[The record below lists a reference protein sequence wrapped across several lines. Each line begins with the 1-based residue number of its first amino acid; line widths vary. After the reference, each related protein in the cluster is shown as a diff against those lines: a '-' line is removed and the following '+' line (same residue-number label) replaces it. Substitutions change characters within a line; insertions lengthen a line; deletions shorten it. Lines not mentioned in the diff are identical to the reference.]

1 MADTV
6 FHAERRAG
14 AGKGAARAA
23 RRQGNVPGVIYGA
36 KKPPALIAI
45 NPRELELELHRKS
58 FFTNLYD
65 VQLEGAAE
73 KVLVRDVQLHPVSD
87 KPVHIDFMRI
97 DPNTKV
103 TVHVPVVF
111 ENEAAA
117 PGIKR
122 GGVLNIVR
130 HEIELVCL
138 ATQIPHEIKVDL
150 TGLDIGDSVH
160 ISKIKLPEGVRPKIA
175 RDFTVATVAAP
186 TTMAAD
192 VDETAAPVA
201 ATDVEIIT
209 AREGKEGAEG
219 APDPKAKPDARA
231 KPDAKGKP
239 AEAKKEA
246 AKPDA
251 KGKPDGAKK
260 EAAKPEGKGKSEGK
274 K

>member
-36 KKPPALIAI
+36 KKPPALIAL
-45 NPRELELELHRKS
+45 NPRELELELRRKS

-87 KPVHIDFMRI
+87 KPIHVDFMRV

-122 GGVLNIVR
+122 GGVLNSVR

-138 ATQIPHEIKVDL
+138 ATQIPHEIRVDL

-160 ISKIKLPEGVRPKIA
+160 ISKIKLPEGVRPAIA
-175 RDFTVATVAAP
+175 RDFTVATIAAP

-192 VDETAAPVA
+192 VEEAAPVA

-209 AREGKEGAEG
+209 AKEGKEGAE
-219 APDPKAKPDARA
+219 AA
-231 KPDAKGKP
+231 PDAKGKP
-239 AEAKKEA
+239 DGRGKPEAAKKEAGKPDAKGGKPEAAKKEA

-251 KGKPDGAKK
+251 KGKT
-260 EAAKPEGKGKSEGK
+260 EGK